1 MHLRLF
7 IHFRVFSFFLYP
19 SQVQEQSQQIIE
31 RHIQN
36 RMRMTFF
43 QSDHSILLFSFLK
56 CSIYTYICIHHRY
69 THPVPNREANK
80 KR

>member
-43 QSDHSILLFSFLK
+43 PIRSQYTFILFF
-56 CSIYTYICIHHRY
+56 
-69 THPVPNREANK
+69 EM
-80 KR
+80 